1 MNAEEV
7 LLLTPRD
14 VAGLLTIDDCIGAV
28 EQAFRL
34 YGEGKAIPPGVLSM
48 HMGDGGFHVKAGVL
62 DVGRHYFAAKVN
74 GNFPENP
81 ARFGLP
87 TIQGVIVLCDARKG
101 NPLAVMDSRDVTSL
115 RTAAATAVAA
125 KHLARPDSRILTIC
139 GCGNQGRV
147 QAVAISRVCRI
158 QRVFTYD
165 TSAEQAERLAQEL
178 AAELRIPVTAVS
190 DLATGVQ
197 QSDICVTCT
206 TSRQPILALG
216 DVSPGTFIAAVG
228 ADNSE
233 KQEIH
238 PDLMANS
245 KIVADILEQCAVM
258 GDLHHAIVA
267 GVVERADVHAELGEI
282 VAAKK
287 AGRASDEE
295 IVVFDSTGMALQ
307 DVAVAAL
314 VYEKAMRQGCGVR
327 LNFAA

>member
-125 KHLARPDSRILTIC
+125 KHLARSDSRILTIC

-147 QAVAISRVCRI
+147 QAVAISRVCRL

-228 ADNSE
+228 ADNPE

-238 PDLMANS
+238 PDLMANWPFAQEYEMTYTLANG
-245 KIVADILEQCAVM
+245 VLEVTTAVINLSAQAM
-258 GDLHHAIVA
+258 PVVLGFHPYFRLPDVPRSEAAA
-267 GVVERADVHAELGEI
+267 GWGSSQAHLLVPTCREHSGMR
-282 VAAKK
+282 
-287 AGRASDEE
+287 GR
-295 IVVFDSTGMALQ
+295 
-307 DVAVAAL
+307 
-314 VYEKAMRQGCGVR
+314 
-327 LNFAA
+327 